1 MIETVQQDIESQL
14 SSLPDYRQSFPSVK
28 YLLKQKVDL
37 TNDHMGVSAGLC
49 NMNLRKLRH
58 LRLVMYIFPVIKEWK
73 WWKRVLG
80 FKELAPLEAPVALG
94 VLKPVGSPLLPLP
107 LLQGH
112 G

>member
-1 MIETVQQDIESQL
+1 M
-14 SSLPDYRQSFPSVK
+14 PDYGRSFPSVK
-28 YLLKQKVDL
+28 YVMKQKVDL
-37 TNDHMGVSAGLC
+37 TNDNWGISAGLC

-80 FKELAPLEAPVALG
+80 FKELAPLEHPVALG
-94 VLKPVGSPLLPLP
+94 VLEPVGSPLLPLL

-112 G
+112 S